1 MSDHL
6 LAAIGGKIKEK
17 RLNKNLS
24 QEALASRA
32 ELDRTYI
39 SGVERG
45 KRNVSLLNLFKIA
58 QALEVEAAELIDI
71 GVTND

>member
-58 QALEVEAAELIDI
+58 QALEIQATELIDI